1 MPGWGEERLNLGG
14 KGEQTPVPVVIKGPD
29 AEPVARGK
37 KGPGVLVP
45 NGEGEHAAEPGQARG
60 PELFVGVEDGLG
72 IAVGLVSVTG
82 AFEFR
87 AEVGMVEDLAVV
99 GNPQATIFIGHGLL
113 AGGEVDD
120 AETAM
125 AEVQTIIREEPKFI
139 GSPVRDLGSHPFQDR
154 ASSGSA
160 GASKKA
166 YYAAH
171 NCWN

>member
-1 MPGWGEERLNLGG
+1 MENRLG
-14 KGEQTPVPVVIKGPD
+14 
-29 AEPVARGK
+29 VAVGF
-37 KGPGVLVP
+37 VLV
-45 NGEGEHAAEPGQARG
+45 A
-60 PELFVGVEDGLG
+60 
-72 IAVGLVSVTG
+72 G

-87 AEVGMVEDLAVV
+87 AEGSMIEDFAVV
-99 GNPQATIFIGHGLL
+99 SNPQAAIFVGHGLL
-113 AGGEVDD
+113 AGGKVDD

-125 AEVQTIIREEPKFI
+125 AEVQTIIGEEPKFI

-154 ASSGSA
+154 VSSGSA